1 MKTVHPARSVLRSV
15 LIRSLLGIGLSS
27 APGLAPATDLHDEI
41 SALKARLEAQRRQL
55 DEQAAQLRD
64 QERLLR
70 ELERRAATQSA
81 ATVSPAPSA
90 SPAASAPST
99 PAMSAP
105 PPTAASPENLT
116 AGTAPVVTSR
126 FDGIKVTL
134 GGALRTTVN
143 TTTARM
149 QPDATPFFV
158 LPTLHG
164 VAEGTTKIDAR
175 LSSLF
180 FSIEG
185 AQLGD
190 FRLSGSIHAY
200 LFDGNLLSGKY
211 GFYPGF
217 AYVDATSERWR
228 FAAGLQMDVFS
239 PLMPTMV
246 DRMSAF
252 AGSGNTGNSF
262 KPQLRAEHVVP
273 LGADRWVLQAALAD
287 AVASNIK
294 PPSNAEPGAASIEN
308 TGMPNLEARIAYTR
322 GKPGD
327 GGGWLAWAP
336 LTLGVSAAHGRFRTF
351 SLINAFPAW
360 ETRFSGLALEGA
372 WRIGPRFGI
381 QGELYGGRA
390 LGQYLG
396 TIFQTANST
405 TREGIGSRGGWGE
418 AAWYWSPTMHSHLG
432 FGLDRANAEQVPTGG
447 FTSNRTGFLNLFWDP
462 SRLTTL
468 AIEGTWRRTGYSGL
482 GEFSGWSL
490 MLSSELRF

>member
-1 MKTVHPARSVLRSV
+1 MASLPPA
-15 LIRSLLGIGLSS
+15 
-27 APGLAPATDLHDEI
+27 
-41 SALKARLEAQRRQL
+41 
-55 DEQAAQLRD
+55 
-64 QERLLR
+64 
-70 ELERRAATQSA
+70 
-81 ATVSPAPSA
+81 
-90 SPAASAPST
+90 
-99 PAMSAP
+99 
-105 PPTAASPENLT
+105 
-116 AGTAPVVTSR
+116 VTSR
-126 FDGIKVTL
+126 FDGIKVTV

-158 LPTLHG
+158 LPTING
-164 VAEGTTKIDAR
+164 VSEGTTKIDAR
-175 LSSLF
+175 LSSIL

-190 FRLSGSIHAY
+190 FRLSGSIYAY

-217 AYVDATSERWR
+217 AYVDATSEHWR

-262 KPQLRAEHVVP
+262 KPQLRIEHTIA
-273 LGADRWVLQAALAD
+273 LGADRLMLQAAMAD

-294 PPSNAEPGAASIEN
+294 PPSNAEPGAASVEN
-308 TGMPNLEARIAYTR
+308 TGLPNLEARIAYTR

-327 GGGWLAWAP
+327 SGAWLAWAP
-336 LTLGVSAAHGRFRTF
+336 LTLGASAVYGKFRTF

-360 ETRFSGLALEGA
+360 ESRFSGVALEGA
-372 WRIGPRFGI
+372 WRIGHRFGI

-396 TIFQTANST
+396 TIFQTTNNLS
-405 TREGIGSRGGWGE
+405 REGIASRGGWGE
-418 AAWYWSPTMHSHLG
+418 AAWYWTPTLHSHLG
-432 FGLDRANAEQVPTGG
+432 FGLDRANSDQVPTGG
-447 FTSNRTGFLNLFWDP
+447 FTRNRTAFLNLFWDP

-468 AIEGTWRRTGYSGL
+468 AIEGTWRRTDYAGL
-482 GEFSGWSL
+482 GDFSGWSL